1 LNDSE
6 ALNNL
11 GLMVETGFE
20 DRLADPEQALDY
32 YKKAN
37 KLGNTDAAI
46 NIAVYYVNGV
56 HVERDAA
63 LGKQLLKQAYKNG
76 NEKAAD
82 YMVTFGFIRSRKEME
97 AEMLNTADEEIVS
110 QMA

>member
-1 LNDSE
+1 MES
-6 ALNNL
+6 
-11 GLMVETGFE
+11 
-20 DRLADPEQALDY
+20 
-32 YKKAN
+32 KAPRENPNIINVSN
-37 KLGNTDAAI
+37 KRNQ
-46 NIAVYYVNGV
+46 NFYVF
-56 HVERDAA
+56 